1 MLPIS
6 GFVPILI
13 LIISAL
19 FASWLMAAW
28 LPARTATRRLKFLLA
43 ALISLGELVVSGV
56 GLLASGGSL
65 EEMLSYYDRHN
76 TGLIYTGL
84 TYCLCAPL
92 LSTPFVAGAA
102 ALLYLGGKAARSQD
116 RLADGKVMIVFGFLL
131 WIVSTIIY
139 VFVVNFWH
147 WADRI

>member
-1 MLPIS
+1 MGPTLGFFS
-6 GFVPILI
+6 GVILI
-13 LIISAL
+13 LSAL
-19 FASWLMAAW
+19 IAAWLMAVW
-28 LPARTATRRLKFLLA
+28 LPGSSASRHFKLLLA
-43 ALISLGELVVSGV
+43 ALLSLGVLVASGV

-102 ALLYLGGKAARSQD
+102 ALLYFGGRKVRSQAG
-116 RLADGKVMIVFGFLL
+116 RVGGGVMVALGFLL
-131 WIVSTIIY
+131 WIVSIIVY
-139 VFVVNFWH
+139 GNLVNFLF
-147 WADRI
+147 WAERI